1 MMVSGGGGTAAHPS
15 FHSHVVAEFDEP
27 DRTSQRCDSEG
38 SGTGMPERQGFAESL
53 NGRLRDECLNI
64 NWFMSVRHAR
74 EITES
79 WRQDYN
85 DVSPHSS
92 LKGKTPKEVAGSMAG
107 LFWG

>member
-1 MMVSGGGGTAAHPS
+1 
-15 FHSHVVAEFDEP
+15 
-27 DRTSQRCDSEG
+27 
-38 SGTGMPERQGFAESL
+38 MPERQGFAESL

-74 EITES
+74 EIIES

-92 LKGKTPKEVAGSMAG
+92 LKGTTPKEVAGSMAG